1 MIKNTYLLQNL
12 SQINTHQR
20 QSTPYIYTVQ
30 PEESNEGGL
39 NLGELWAVI
48 RRRIIVMI
56 MGTTTVACA
65 GVGLA
70 LNSPPVYVAKFELLT
85 EPITAEDKVVRD
97 DRGKADDNKID
108 DTKLKILQS
117 PKLMSP
123 LTEKVQKYYPGSS
136 EPRLNIKLLPNTQIL
151 EVSYQDRNPEKVF
164 FVLSQVSEL
173 YLQYSLDKRQTE
185 TNLGIKFVEKQLPQL
200 LQQVEILQ
208 SKLQIFRQRYG
219 IINAEVQGQQLANQ
233 LDQIIQKRMDNEI
246 QLARTQ
252 TIYTSLQ
259 KQLQLEAN
267 QGEAISALSESP
279 DYQKLLSQLQDIEAT
294 IAIKSSQYTENSP
307 NIQNLLVQ
315 KYNLLNLVEKEKLQI
330 LGINLSNSTMNS
342 LYSAAPNSAR
352 LREIQ
357 KFLEASKQ
365 IEVLKTQIQAL
376 NQAEISLEKQVKLF
390 PALIRQ
396 KDDLERQLKIAVDN
410 LNNFLSE
417 RERLRI
423 DSAQK
428 QIPWQILTPPSQPEN
443 MAPSPIRNLILG
455 TVLGLLL
462 STGLALVI
470 DKFNNVFYNLEEVKY
485 KTKLPSLGNIPDIKF
500 GKNSKPAQKSELS
513 KFWESFR
520 SVYTNIAF
528 LHSDNEVHS
537 LAIISPTSGD
547 GKSIIA
553 FYLAQTAAGMGKR
566 VLLVDGNLRNPHL
579 HKMLNLPNTVGLSN
593 LIAEGLNL
601 ENVIY
606 NNSKNSNENN
616 NNIGKNISQ
625 DMGLFSLENNLS
637 ILTTGPIPPNPTIL
651 LSSPQMQDIT
661 AQFKRNFDLI
671 IYDTSSLLE
680 FADTSLLMRY
690 IDASILAIRIGKTN
704 RSVLAKVLEQLN
716 FYSTPILGAVSVA
729 MKG

>member
-1 MIKNTYLLQNL
+1 MINNPYPLQNL
-12 SQINTHQR
+12 SEINTHQR

-48 RRRIIVMI
+48 RRRIILII

-70 LNSPPVYVAKFELLT
+70 LNSPPIYVAKFELLT
-85 EPITAEDKVVRD
+85 EPVTAEDKVVRD
-97 DRGKADDNKID
+97 DRSKADDNKID

-123 LTEKVQKYYPGSS
+123 LTKKVQMYYPGSG
-136 EPRLNIKLLPNTQIL
+136 EPQLNIKLLPNTQIL
-151 EVSYQDRNPEKVF
+151 EVSYQDRNPEKVL
-164 FVLSQVSEL
+164 FVLNQVSEL

-208 SKLQIFRQRYG
+208 SRLQIFRQRYG
-219 IINAEVQGQQLANQ
+219 IINAELQGQQLANQ

-259 KQLQLEAN
+259 KQLQLEAD
-267 QGEAISALSESP
+267 QAEAISALSESP

-307 NIQNLLVQ
+307 NIRNLLVQ
-315 KYNLLNLVEKEKLQI
+315 KYNLLDLVEKQKLQI

-376 NQAEISLEKQVKLF
+376 NQAEIFLEKQVKLF
-390 PALIRQ
+390 PGLIRQ

-428 QIPWQILTPPSQPEN
+428 QIPWQILSPPSQPEN

-485 KTKLPSLGNIPDIKF
+485 KTKLPILGNIPDIKF

-547 GKSIIA
+547 GKSTIA
-553 FYLAQTAAGMGKR
+553 FYLAQTAAAMGKR
-566 VLLVDGNLRNPHL
+566 VLLVDGNLRNPHI
-579 HKMLNLPNTVGLSN
+579 HKMLNLPNTVGFSN

-606 NNSKNSNENN
+606 NNSKNDDTKNN
-616 NNIGKNISQ
+616 DIEKNVSQ
-625 DMGLFSLENNLS
+625 YIGLFSLENNLS

-690 IDASILAIRIGKTN
+690 IDASILAIRVGKTN

-716 FYSTPILGAVSVA
+716 FYSTPILGTVSVD

>member
-1 MIKNTYLLQNL
+1 
-12 SQINTHQR
+12 
-20 QSTPYIYTVQ
+20 
-30 PEESNEGGL
+30 
-39 NLGELWAVI
+39 
-48 RRRIIVMI
+48 
-56 MGTTTVACA
+56 
-65 GVGLA
+65 
-70 LNSPPVYVAKFELLT
+70 
-85 EPITAEDKVVRD
+85 
-97 DRGKADDNKID
+97 
-108 DTKLKILQS
+108 
-117 PKLMSP
+117 
-123 LTEKVQKYYPGSS
+123 
-136 EPRLNIKLLPNTQIL
+136 
-151 EVSYQDRNPEKVF
+151 
-164 FVLSQVSEL
+164 
-173 YLQYSLDKRQTE
+173 
-185 TNLGIKFVEKQLPQL
+185 
-200 LQQVEILQ
+200 
-208 SKLQIFRQRYG
+208 
-219 IINAEVQGQQLANQ
+219 
-233 LDQIIQKRMDNEI
+233 
-246 QLARTQ
+246 
-252 TIYTSLQ
+252 
-259 KQLQLEAN
+259 
-267 QGEAISALSESP
+267 SP

-315 KYNLLNLVEKEKLQI
+315 KYNLLNLVEKQKLQI

-376 NQAEISLEKQVKLF
+376 NQAEIFLEKQVKLF
-390 PALIRQ
+390 PGLIRQ

-428 QIPWQILTPPSQPEN
+428 QIPWQVLTPPSQPEN
-443 MAPSPIRNLILG
+443 IAPSPIRNLILG

-485 KTKLPSLGNIPDIKF
+485 KTRLPILGNIPDIKF

-547 GKSIIA
+547 GKSTIA
-553 FYLAQTAAGMGKR
+553 FYLAQTAAAMGKR
-566 VLLVDGNLRNPHL
+566 VLLVDGNLRNPHI

-606 NNSKNSNENN
+606 NNSKNDDTKNN
-616 NNIGKNISQ
+616 DIEKNVSQ
-625 DMGLFSLENNLS
+625 YIGLFSLENNLS

-690 IDASILAIRIGKTN
+690 IDASILAIRVGKTN

-716 FYSTPILGAVSVA
+716 FYSTPILGTVSVD

>member
-1 MIKNTYLLQNL
+1 MINNPYPLQNL
-12 SQINTHQR
+12 SKINIHQR

-48 RRRIIVMI
+48 RRRIIVII
-56 MGTTTVACA
+56 MGTTTVACT

-70 LNSPPVYVAKFELLT
+70 LNSPRIYVAKFELLT
-85 EPITAEDKVVRD
+85 EPVTAEDKVVRD
-97 DRGKADDNKID
+97 DRAKADDNKID

-123 LTEKVQKYYPGSS
+123 LTEKVQKYYPGSG
-136 EPRLNIKLLPNTQIL
+136 EPQLNIKLLPNTQIL
-151 EVSYQDRNPEKVF
+151 EVSYQDRNPEKVL
-164 FVLSQVSEL
+164 FVLNQVSEL

-267 QGEAISALSESP
+267 QAEAISALSESP

-315 KYNLLNLVEKEKLQI
+315 KYNLLKLVEKEKLQI

-390 PALIRQ
+390 PGLIRQ

-410 LNNFLSE
+410 LNNFLGE

-428 QIPWQILTPPSQPEN
+428 QIPWQVLTPPSQPEN
-443 MAPSPIRNLILG
+443 IAPSPIRNLILG

-470 DKFNNVFYNLEEVKY
+470 DKFNNVFYNIEEVKY

-547 GKSIIA
+547 GKSTIA
-553 FYLAQTAAGMGKR
+553 FYLAQTAAAMGKR
-566 VLLVDGNLRNPHL
+566 VLLVDGNLRNPHI

-606 NNSKNSNENN
+606 NNSKNDDTKNN
-616 NNIGKNISQ
+616 DIEKNVSQ
-625 DMGLFSLENNLS
+625 YIGLFSLENNLS

-704 RSVLAKVLEQLN
+704 RSILAKVLEQLN

>member
-1 MIKNTYLLQNL
+1 MINNPYPLQNL
-12 SQINTHQR
+12 SEINTHQR

-48 RRRIIVMI
+48 RRRIILII

-70 LNSPPVYVAKFELLT
+70 LNSPPIYVAKFELLT
-85 EPITAEDKVVRD
+85 EPVTAEDKVVRD
-97 DRGKADDNKID
+97 DRSKADDNKID

-123 LTEKVQKYYPGSS
+123 LTKKVQMYYPGSG
-136 EPRLNIKLLPNTQIL
+136 EPQLNIKLLPNTQIL
-151 EVSYQDRNPEKVF
+151 EVSYQDRNPEKVL
-164 FVLSQVSEL
+164 FVLNQVSEL

-208 SKLQIFRQRYG
+208 SRLQIFRQRYG
-219 IINAEVQGQQLANQ
+219 IINAELQGQQLANQ

-259 KQLQLEAN
+259 KQLQLEAD
-267 QGEAISALSESP
+267 QAEAISALSESP

-315 KYNLLNLVEKEKLQI
+315 KYNLLDLVEKQKLQI

-376 NQAEISLEKQVKLF
+376 NQAEIFLEKQVKLF
-390 PALIRQ
+390 PGLIRQ

-428 QIPWQILTPPSQPEN
+428 QIPWQILSPPSQPEN

-485 KTKLPSLGNIPDIKF
+485 KTKLPILGNIPDIKF

-547 GKSIIA
+547 GKSTIA
-553 FYLAQTAAGMGKR
+553 FYLAQTAAAMGKR
-566 VLLVDGNLRNPHL
+566 VLLVDGNLRNPHI

-606 NNSKNSNENN
+606 NNSKNDDTKNN
-616 NNIGKNISQ
+616 DIEKNVSQ
-625 DMGLFSLENNLS
+625 YIGLFSLENNLS
-637 ILTTGPIPPNPTIL
+637 ILTTGPVPPNPTIL

-690 IDASILAIRIGKTN
+690 IDASILAIRVGKTN

-716 FYSTPILGAVSVA
+716 FYSTPILGTVSVD

>member
-48 RRRIIVMI
+48 QRRIIVII

-123 LTEKVQKYYPGSS
+123 LTEKLQKYYPGSS

-164 FVLSQVSEL
+164 FVLNQVSEL

-661 AQFKRNFDLI
+661 AQFKQNFDLI

>member
-1 MIKNTYLLQNL
+1 MINNPYLLQNL
-12 SQINTHQR
+12 SEINTHQR

-30 PEESNEGGL
+30 SEESNEGGL

-48 RRRIIVMI
+48 RRRIIVII

-70 LNSPPVYVAKFELLT
+70 LNSPRIYVAKFELLT

-97 DRGKADDNKID
+97 DRSKADDNKID

-123 LTEKVQKYYPGSS
+123 LTEKVQMYYPGSG
-136 EPRLNIKLLPNTQIL
+136 EPQLNIKLLPNTQIL
-151 EVSYQDRNPEKVF
+151 EVSYQDRNPEKVL
-164 FVLSQVSEL
+164 FVLNQVSKL

-208 SKLQIFRQRYG
+208 SRLQIFRQRYG

-233 LDQIIQKRMDNEI
+233 LDQIVKNRMDNEI

-259 KQLQLEAN
+259 KQLQLEAD
-267 QGEAISALSESP
+267 QAEAISALSESP

-315 KYNLLNLVEKEKLQI
+315 KYNLLNLVEKQKLQI

-376 NQAEISLEKQVKLF
+376 NQAEIFLEKQVKLF
-390 PALIRQ
+390 PGLIRQ

-428 QIPWQILTPPSQPEN
+428 QIPWQILSPPSQPEN
-443 MAPSPIRNLILG
+443 IAPSPIRNLILG

-485 KTKLPSLGNIPDIKF
+485 KTKLPILGNIPDIKF

-547 GKSIIA
+547 GKSTIA
-553 FYLAQTAAGMGKR
+553 FYLAQTAAAMGKR
-566 VLLVDGNLRNPHL
+566 VLLVDGNLRNPHI

-606 NNSKNSNENN
+606 NNSKNDDTKNN
-616 NNIGKNISQ
+616 DIEKNVSQ
-625 DMGLFSLENNLS
+625 YIGLFSLENNLS

>member
-1 MIKNTYLLQNL
+1 MINNPYPLQNL
-12 SQINTHQR
+12 SEINTHQR

-48 RRRIIVMI
+48 RRRIIVII

-70 LNSPPVYVAKFELLT
+70 LNSPRIYVAKFELLT

-97 DRGKADDNKID
+97 DRSKADDNKID

-117 PKLMSP
+117 PKLMS
-123 LTEKVQKYYPGSS
+123 YPGSG
-136 EPRLNIKLLPNTQIL
+136 EPQLNIKLLPNTQIL
-151 EVSYQDRNPEKVF
+151 EVSYQDRNPEKVL
-164 FVLSQVSEL
+164 FVLNQVSKL

-208 SKLQIFRQRYG
+208 SRLQIFRQRYG

-233 LDQIIQKRMDNEI
+233 LDQIVQKRIDNEI

-259 KQLQLEAN
+259 KQLQLEAD
-267 QGEAISALSESP
+267 QAEAISALSESP

-315 KYNLLNLVEKEKLQI
+315 KYNLLDLVEKQKLQI

-376 NQAEISLEKQVKLF
+376 NQAEIFLEKQVKLF

-428 QIPWQILTPPSQPEN
+428 QIPWQILSPPSQPEN

-485 KTKLPSLGNIPDIKF
+485 KTKLPILGNIPDIKF
-500 GKNSKPAQKSELS
+500 GKNSKPAQKYELS

-547 GKSIIA
+547 GKSTIA

-566 VLLVDGNLRNPHL
+566 VLLVDGNLRNPDI

-606 NNSKNSNENN
+606 NNSKNDDTKNN
-616 NNIGKNISQ
+616 DIEKNVSQ
-625 DMGLFSLENNLS
+625 YIGLFSLENNLS

-690 IDASILAIRIGKTN
+690 IDASILAIRVGKTN

-716 FYSTPILGAVSVA
+716 FYSTPILGTVSVD

>member
-48 RRRIIVMI
+48 QRRIIVII

-123 LTEKVQKYYPGSS
+123 LTEKLQKYYPGSS

-164 FVLSQVSEL
+164 FVLNQVSEL

-500 GKNSKPAQKSELS
+500 GKNSKPAQKYELS

>member
-1 MIKNTYLLQNL
+1 MINNPYPLQNL
-12 SQINTHQR
+12 SEINTHQR

-48 RRRIIVMI
+48 RRRIILII

-70 LNSPPVYVAKFELLT
+70 LNSPPIYVAKFELLT

-97 DRGKADDNKID
+97 DRSKADDNKID

-123 LTEKVQKYYPGSS
+123 LTEKVQMYYPGSG
-136 EPRLNIKLLPNTQIL
+136 EPQLNIKLLPNTQIL
-151 EVSYQDRNPEKVF
+151 EVSYQDRNPEKVL
-164 FVLSQVSEL
+164 FVLNQVSEL

-200 LQQVEILQ
+200 LQKVEILQ
-208 SKLQIFRQRYG
+208 SSLQIFRQRYG

-233 LDQIIQKRMDNEI
+233 LDQIVQKRIDNEI

-259 KQLQLEAN
+259 KQLQLEAD
-267 QGEAISALSESP
+267 QAEAISALSESP

-315 KYNLLNLVEKEKLQI
+315 KYNLLDLVEKQKLQI

-376 NQAEISLEKQVKLF
+376 NQAEIFLEKQVKLF
-390 PALIRQ
+390 PGLIRQ

-428 QIPWQILTPPSQPEN
+428 QIPWQILSPPSQPEN

-485 KTKLPSLGNIPDIKF
+485 KTKLPILGNIPDIKF

-547 GKSIIA
+547 GKSTIA
-553 FYLAQTAAGMGKR
+553 FYLAQTAAAMGKR
-566 VLLVDGNLRNPHL
+566 VLLVDGNLRNPHI

-606 NNSKNSNENN
+606 NNSKNDDT
-616 NNIGKNISQ
+616 KNSDIEKNVSQ
-625 DMGLFSLENNLS
+625 YIGLFSLENNLS

-690 IDASILAIRIGKTN
+690 IDASILAIR
-704 RSVLAKVLEQLN
+704 E
-716 FYSTPILGAVSVA
+716 
-729 MKG
+729 

>member
-48 RRRIIVMI
+48 QRRIIVII

-164 FVLSQVSEL
+164 FVLNQVSEL

>member
-48 RRRIIVMI
+48 RRRIIVII

-123 LTEKVQKYYPGSS
+123 LTKKVQKYYPGSS

-164 FVLSQVSEL
+164 FVLNQVSEL

-500 GKNSKPAQKSELS
+500 DKNSKPTQKSELS

-566 VLLVDGNLRNPHL
+566 VLLVDGNLRNPHI

-704 RSVLAKVLEQLN
+704 RSVLAKVLDQLN

>member
-1 MIKNTYLLQNL
+1 MINNPYPVQNL

-20 QSTPYIYTVQ
+20 QPTPYIYTVQ
-30 PEESNEGGL
+30 SEESNEGGL

-48 RRRIIVMI
+48 RRRIILII
-56 MGTTTVACA
+56 MGTTTVACT

-70 LNSPPVYVAKFELLT
+70 LNSPRIYVAKFELLT

-97 DRGKADDNKID
+97 DRAKADDNKID

-123 LTEKVQKYYPGSS
+123 LTEKVQKYYPGSG
-136 EPRLNIKLLPNTQIL
+136 EPQLNIKLLPNTQIL
-151 EVSYQDRNPEKVF
+151 EVSYQDRNPEKVL
-164 FVLSQVSEL
+164 FVLNQVSEL

-267 QGEAISALSESP
+267 QAEAISALSESP

-357 KFLEASKQ
+357 KFLEASRQ

-390 PALIRQ
+390 PGLIRQ

-428 QIPWQILTPPSQPEN
+428 QIPWQVLTPPSQPEN
-443 MAPSPIRNLILG
+443 IAPSPIRNLILG

-485 KTKLPSLGNIPDIKF
+485 KTKLPILGNIPDIKF

-547 GKSIIA
+547 GKSTIA
-553 FYLAQTAAGMGKR
+553 FYLAQTAAAMGKR
-566 VLLVDGNLRNPHL
+566 VLLVDGNLRNPHI

-606 NNSKNSNENN
+606 NNSKN
-616 NNIGKNISQ
+616 
-625 DMGLFSLENNLS
+625 D
-637 ILTTGPIPPNPTIL
+637 
-651 LSSPQMQDIT
+651 
-661 AQFKRNFDLI
+661 
-671 IYDTSSLLE
+671 DTKI
-680 FADTSLLMRY
+680 M
-690 IDASILAIRIGKTN
+690 I
-704 RSVLAKVLEQLN
+704 
-716 FYSTPILGAVSVA
+716 
-729 MKG
+729 

>member
-1 MIKNTYLLQNL
+1 MINNPYPLQNL
-12 SQINTHQR
+12 SEINTHQR

-48 RRRIIVMI
+48 RRRIILII

-70 LNSPPVYVAKFELLT
+70 LNSPPIYVAKFELLT
-85 EPITAEDKVVRD
+85 EPVTAEDKVVRD
-97 DRGKADDNKID
+97 DRSKADDNKID
-108 DTKLKILQS
+108 DTKLKILQG

-123 LTEKVQKYYPGSS
+123 LTKKVQMYYPGSG
-136 EPRLNIKLLPNTQIL
+136 EPQLNIKLLPNTQIL
-151 EVSYQDRNPEKVF
+151 EVSYQDRNPEKVL
-164 FVLSQVSEL
+164 FVLNQVSEL

-208 SKLQIFRQRYG
+208 SRLQIFRQRYG
-219 IINAEVQGQQLANQ
+219 IINAELQGQQLANQ

-259 KQLQLEAN
+259 KQLQLEAD
-267 QGEAISALSESP
+267 QAEAISALSESP

-315 KYNLLNLVEKEKLQI
+315 KYNLLDLVEKQKLQI

-376 NQAEISLEKQVKLF
+376 NQAEIFLEKQVKLF
-390 PALIRQ
+390 PGLIRQ

-428 QIPWQILTPPSQPEN
+428 QIPWQILSPPSQPEN

-485 KTKLPSLGNIPDIKF
+485 KTRLPILGNIPDIKF

-547 GKSIIA
+547 GKSTIA
-553 FYLAQTAAGMGKR
+553 FYLAQTAAAMGKR
-566 VLLVDGNLRNPHL
+566 VLLVDGNLRNPHI

-606 NNSKNSNENN
+606 NNSKNDDTKNN
-616 NNIGKNISQ
+616 DIEKNVSQ
-625 DMGLFSLENNLS
+625 YIGLFSLENNLS

-690 IDASILAIRIGKTN
+690 IDASILAIRVGKTN

-716 FYSTPILGAVSVA
+716 FYSTPILGTVSVD

>member
-48 RRRIIVMI
+48 QRRIIVII

-123 LTEKVQKYYPGSS
+123 LTEKLQKYYPGSS

-164 FVLSQVSEL
+164 FVLNQVSEL

>member
-48 RRRIIVMI
+48 QRRIIVII

-123 LTEKVQKYYPGSS
+123 LTEKLQKYYPGSS

-164 FVLSQVSEL
+164 FVLNQVSEL

-716 FYSTPILGAVSVA
+716 FYSTPILGAVSVD

>member
-1 MIKNTYLLQNL
+1 MINNPYPLQNL
-12 SQINTHQR
+12 SEINTHQR

-30 PEESNEGGL
+30 SEESNEGGL

-48 RRRIIVMI
+48 RRRIIVII

-70 LNSPPVYVAKFELLT
+70 LNSPRIYVAKFELLT

-97 DRGKADDNKID
+97 DRSKADDNKID

-123 LTEKVQKYYPGSS
+123 LTEKVQMYYPGSG
-136 EPRLNIKLLPNTQIL
+136 EPQLNIKLLPNTQIL
-151 EVSYQDRNPEKVF
+151 EVSYQDRNPEKVL
-164 FVLSQVSEL
+164 FVLNQVSKL

-208 SKLQIFRQRYG
+208 SRLQIFRQRYG

-233 LDQIIQKRMDNEI
+233 LDQIVQNRMDNEI

-259 KQLQLEAN
+259 KQLQLETDQA
-267 QGEAISALSESP
+267 EAISALSESP

-307 NIQNLLVQ
+307 NIQNLLIQ
-315 KYNLLNLVEKEKLQI
+315 KYNLLDLVEKQKLQI
-330 LGINLSNSTMNS
+330 LGINLTNLTMNS

-390 PALIRQ
+390 PGLIRQ

-410 LNNFLSE
+410 LNNFLGE

-428 QIPWQILTPPSQPEN
+428 QIPWQVLTPPSKPEN
-443 MAPSPIRNLILG
+443 IAPSPIRNLILG

-470 DKFNNVFYNLEEVKY
+470 DKFNNVFYNIEEVKY

-528 LHSDNEVHS
+528 LHGDNEVHS

-547 GKSIIA
+547 GKSTIA
-553 FYLAQTAAGMGKR
+553 FYLAQTAAAMGKR
-566 VLLVDGNLRNPHL
+566 VLLVDGNLRNPHI

-606 NNSKNSNENN
+606 NNSKNDDTKNN
-616 NNIGKNISQ
+616 DIEKNVSQ
-625 DMGLFSLENNLS
+625 YIGLFSLENNLS

-651 LSSPQMQDIT
+651 LSSPQMQNIT

-704 RSVLAKVLEQLN
+704 RSILAKVLEQLN

>member
-1 MIKNTYLLQNL
+1 M

-20 QSTPYIYTVQ
+20 QPTPYIYTVQ
-30 PEESNEGGL
+30 SEESNEGGL

-48 RRRIIVMI
+48 RRRIILII
-56 MGTTTVACA
+56 MGTTTVACT

-70 LNSPPVYVAKFELLT
+70 LNSPRIYVAKFELLT

-97 DRGKADDNKID
+97 DRAKADDNKID

-123 LTEKVQKYYPGSS
+123 LTEKVQKYYPGSG
-136 EPRLNIKLLPNTQIL
+136 EPQLNIKLLPNTQIL
-151 EVSYQDRNPEKVF
+151 EVSYQDRNPEKVL
-164 FVLSQVSEL
+164 FVLNQVSEL

-267 QGEAISALSESP
+267 QAEAISALSESP

-357 KFLEASKQ
+357 KFLEASRQ

-390 PALIRQ
+390 PGLIRQ

-428 QIPWQILTPPSQPEN
+428 QIPWQVLTPPSQPEN
-443 MAPSPIRNLILG
+443 IAPSPIRNLILG

-485 KTKLPSLGNIPDIKF
+485 KTKLPILGNIPDIKF

-547 GKSIIA
+547 GKSTIA
-553 FYLAQTAAGMGKR
+553 FYLAQTAAAMGKR
-566 VLLVDGNLRNPHL
+566 VLLVDGNLRNPHI

-606 NNSKNSNENN
+606 NNSKN
-616 NNIGKNISQ
+616 
-625 DMGLFSLENNLS
+625 D
-637 ILTTGPIPPNPTIL
+637 
-651 LSSPQMQDIT
+651 
-661 AQFKRNFDLI
+661 
-671 IYDTSSLLE
+671 DTKI
-680 FADTSLLMRY
+680 M
-690 IDASILAIRIGKTN
+690 I
-704 RSVLAKVLEQLN
+704 
-716 FYSTPILGAVSVA
+716 
-729 MKG
+729 